1 MCVCVVCVRACVRAC
16 LRVCVCVCVSIFPP
30 LVGLMR
36 NRASVTTAKLIRT
49 IRLLQHPFPFF
60 NSCNIYFP
68 CISFVTGWSAMN
80 VYLTA
85 LALSDTAM
93 LYTGTLPVWTN
104 KMFR

>member
-1 MCVCVVCVRACVRAC
+1 
-16 LRVCVCVCVSIFPP
+16 
-30 LVGLMR
+30 
-36 NRASVTTAKLIRT
+36 
-49 IRLLQHPFPFF
+49 
-60 NSCNIYFP
+60 
-68 CISFVTGWSAMN
+68 MN